1 MSQPHIHDQWAALSY
16 IPELAG
22 DRTRPETAPSWLDDF
37 DARRLTAYQVLS
49 SYTDNTRRYWLPASM
64 WLKPVRARAEGVTF
78 DASSAEQ
85 QREYGDPALVVNTA
99 RSLLLGDDQTIT
111 CTDEKALAFLI
122 DWATRERF
130 GQKLLEGEE
139 HTITQGDGVHVL
151 HPSAVK
157 DRVRHRVY
165 DPGFYFPDTRTPVDG
180 WDDDD
185 FPPIVHLAWEWIDND
200 QVTWIRRTTWRMTQL
215 PEQRATQWGEPT
227 GWTCMYRV
235 VDYPLDHLKSGA
247 TVYSEEMGNQ
257 GRVVTEWSDLLVDFI
272 PVVHVPNDPSTE
284 RTWGRSLLLLVGQ
297 ILDDLQNTDT
307 DLAAAS
313 QSASP
318 AFITT
323 GAAAGGLTGAP
334 GEQIGLPEGANAAW
348 ADTSKNLTALTGYIS
363 SLIERLAQNTRLSQ
377 VLLGAISPD
386 QVPSG
391 YALQLG
397 FAPAQSLVREMR
409 AVRDEK
415 YPLILR
421 FVLRLSQAW
430 GWLDAGKT
438 PEASVT
444 LGAAFPSDLPGAI
457 AAVKDLLPVHG
468 LSTET
473 AVKML
478 AAAGLPIDDA
488 KDEVKRIRQESYEQ
502 AKDLAEATG
511 NFAAAAEMLGVPP
524 ATITLSPA
532 PVAPAAA
539 E

>member
-16 IPELAG
+16 IPDLAG
-22 DRTRPETAPSWLDDF
+22 DRTRPDGAPTWLDDF

-49 SYTDNTRRYWLPASM
+49 AYTDNTRRYWLPASM
-64 WLKPVRARAEGVTF
+64 WARPVRAREMGVTI

-111 CTDEKALAFLI
+111 CDSQPVLDFLTE
-122 DWATRERF
+122 WATRERF
-130 GQKLLEGEE
+130 GQKILEGEE

-151 HPSAVK
+151 HPSGAK
-157 DRVRHRVY
+157 GRVRHRVY

-200 QVTWIRRTTWRMTQL
+200 QVTWIRRTTYRMTRL
-215 PEQRATQWGEPT
+215 EQPRVTAWGDQAE
-227 GWTCMYRV
+227 WTCMYRV
-235 VDYPLDHLKSGA
+235 VDYPLDHLKG
-247 TVYSEEMGNQ
+247 TVYSPEMGNQ
-257 GRVVTEWSDLLVDFI
+257 GNVLTDWTDLLVDFI

-297 ILDDLQNTDT
+297 ILDDLQYTDT

-313 QSASP
+313 QTASP
-318 AFITT
+318 AFVTS
-323 GAAAGGLTGAP
+323 GAPAGGPTGRP
-334 GEQIGLPEGANAAW
+334 GEMIGLPEGASGGW
-348 ADTSKNLTALTGYIS
+348 ADTSKNLTALTGYIT

-430 GWLDAGKT
+430 GWLDSGPT
-438 PEASVT
+438 PEAAVT

-457 AAVKDLLPVHG
+457 AAVKDLLPAHG
-468 LSTET
+468 ISTLT
-473 AVKML
+473 AVNML
-478 AAAGLPIDDA
+478 KAAGLPVDDA
-488 KDEVKRIRQESYEQ
+488 KAEVQRIRQESYEQ

-532 PVAPAAA
+532 PVA

>member
-1 MSQPHIHDQWAALSY
+1 VSQPHIHDQWAALSY
-16 IPELAG
+16 IPDLAG
-22 DRTRPETAPSWLDDF
+22 DRTRPDGSPTWLDDF

-49 SYTDNTRRYWLPASM
+49 AYTDNTRRYWLPASM
-64 WLKPVRARAEGVTF
+64 WVRPVRARELGVSI
-78 DASSAEQ
+78 DSSSAEQ
-85 QREYGDPALVVNTA
+85 SREYGDPALVVNTA
-99 RSLLLGDDQTIT
+99 RALLLGDDQTIT
-111 CTDEKALAFLI
+111 CDDQTALDFLN
-122 DWATRERF
+122 DWATKERV

-151 HPSAVK
+151 HPSGAK
-157 DRVRHRVY
+157 GRVRHRVY

-200 QVTWIRRTTWRMTQL
+200 HVTWIRRTTYQMTQL
-215 PEQRATQWGEPT
+215 EEARGTQWGDATE
-227 GWTCMYRV
+227 WTCMYRV
-235 VDYPLDHLKSGA
+235 VDYPADQLRSGA
-247 TVYSEEMGNQ
+247 TVYSEEMGRNSKD
-257 GRVVTEWSDLLVDFI
+257 VVEWTDLLVDFI

-323 GAAAGGLTGAP
+323 GAPAGGPTGVP
-334 GEQIGLPEGANAAW
+334 GEMIGLPEGAAGGW
-348 ADTSKNLTALTGYIS
+348 ADTSKNLTALTGYIT

-430 GWLDAGKT
+430 GWYAPGETPDAT
-438 PEASVT
+438 VT

-488 KDEVKRIRQESYEQ
+488 KAEVQRIRQESYED
-502 AKDLAEATG
+502 AVRLFEATG
-511 NFAAAAEMLGVPP
+511 NAAAAADMLGVDPVTVVVPP
-524 ATITLSPA
+524 VSA
-532 PVAPAAA
+532 
-539 E
+539 